1 VKCSECKQWLHEG
14 CSMYLPYCSP
24 WGRILKRREMQ
35 KKRKKIKSFKE
46 ATYPDCKR
54 PSAP

>member
-46 ATYPDCKR
+46 AIYPDCKR